1 MDHFYSLSA
10 YRFVPEVVSSGP
22 AGGQLVPQFPVSR
35 EDNEVI
41 QLYTGQQS
49 PSAPYIHARHVVRR
63 TQTELRARFHARR
76 CTDVLGFVEQKARG
90 RGSVWTNSKALWMTA
105 TRPCCS
111 DTLKLKDER
120 TSLNI
125 HSLIRQET
133 DSAVL
138 FMVCIFND
146 CKWWLLKSC
155 REIKKYYQIGHLC
168 TNGKSASGL
177 ICPKVMCLFIN
188 ENFSLRQ
195 FSAVKDC

>member
-1 MDHFYSLSA
+1 MIILFIRCPSPVSDVMDHFYSLSA

-125 HSLIRQET
+125 HSLIRQEK
-133 DSAVL
+133 AVL
-138 FMVCIFND
+138 CYLWYVYLMIA
-146 CKWWLLKSC
+146 
-155 REIKKYYQIGHLC
+155 
-168 TNGKSASGL
+168 NGD
-177 ICPKVMCLFIN
+177 F
-188 ENFSLRQ
+188 
-195 FSAVKDC
+195 